1 MGFLGGSDGKEN
13 VCNAEDL
20 GLFPGSGRC
29 PGEGNGNPVHY
40 SCLENS
46 MNREAWWA
54 KVHGVTKSWRWLSD
68 SLLHPNCILSLV
80 AQLHPTFCSPMDC
93 SIPGFPVHHQLPELA
108 QTHVHGVGDA
118 IQPSH
123 PRLSPSFPAFTLS
136 WPQSLF
142 NESVLHIRWPKSWS
156 FSFSFSPFNEY
167 SELISFRI
175 D

>member
-1 MGFLGGSDGKEN
+1 MKQMSSFLARIQPVKSHAPFVYSNPLPTDFPCGSVGKESACN
-13 VCNAEDL
+13 VGDL
-20 GLFPGSGRC
+20 GTSSGSRRC

-123 PRLSPSFPAFTLS
+123 PLSSPSSPTFRLS
-136 WPQSLF
+136 Q
-142 NESVLHIRWPKSWS
+142 H
-156 FSFSFSPFNEY
+156 
-167 SELISFRI
+167 
-175 D
+175 